1 MSRAFSNNFRFTY
14 PGLNMWLNVV
24 ILLHDLIRCIE
35 RKVAMVHKIVSSE
48 AAVAIIQDGD
58 VLATTGYGG
67 HGVPEYLLAALEKR
81 FIETGTPSNL
91 TLVHSTGQGDGREKG
106 LNRLAH
112 PGLIKRIIGGYY
124 GLSPK
129 LTQMAVDNQVE
140 AYNFPEGCIL
150 QLYRDVA
157 AGKPGTFSK
166 VGLGTYID
174 PRLEG
179 GRMNDITTEELVSVC
194 NIDGQDWLF
203 FRGFP
208 INVVFLRGTTA
219 DIAGNISIEREA
231 LVLEDLTLA
240 MAARNS
246 GGYVICQVE
255 RIADTGTLPSR
266 SIRIPGMM
274 VDCVVVAEP
283 TKHMQNYGTTY
294 NPAFSGEIRVPAES
308 VEPMRLDER
317 KIIARRCA
325 TELRANSVINLGIGM
340 PEGVGAVC
348 NEERVYRYVT
358 LTADAGIVGG
368 VPMKGLDFGA
378 TTNAEALMDHTAA
391 FDFIDGGGLD
401 IAFLGMAQADKHGN
415 VNSSKFGGRITGCG
429 GFINI
434 SQNSRKV
441 VFVGT
446 FRAGGLKVAVEN
458 GALEIRQ
465 ESKAKKFLNAV
476 EQITFSG
483 QVAVEKSQ
491 PVLFVT
497 ERCVFGL
504 TPGGIELQE
513 VAPGIDIERDILP
526 GLEFEPLIDKP
537 GKMDVRL
544 FLPEVMGLKDEMLSM
559 SLADRIFYNASINTI
574 FLNFAGLRVRNDKDV
589 QDIQDAVETQMRAV
603 GTRMHSVV
611 NYDNFVVDED
621 ALDAYADLVKYIDET
636 YYLSVHRYT
645 TSAFLRLKLG
655 KELGKRQLSPRIYET
670 VAEAQE
676 NQPAK

>member
-1 MSRAFSNNFRFTY
+1 M
-14 PGLNMWLNVV
+14 P
-24 ILLHDLIRCIE
+24 
-35 RKVAMVHKIVSSE
+35 HKIVSAE

-67 HGVPEYLLAALEKR
+67 HGVPEHLLVALEKR
-81 FIETGTPSNL
+81 FVETGTPKNL
-91 TLVHSTGQGDGREKG
+91 TLVHSTGQGDARDKG

-112 PGLIKRIIGGYY
+112 EGLIKRIIGGYY

-129 LTQMAVDNQVE
+129 LTQMAVDNLVE

-150 QLYRDVA
+150 QLYRDIA

-166 VGLGTYID
+166 VGLGTYVD

-179 GRMNDITTEELVSVC
+179 GRMNDVTTEDLVAVI
-194 NIDGQDWLF
+194 NLDGQDWLF
-203 FRGFP
+203 FRAFP

-219 DIAGNISIEREA
+219 DMDGNISIEREA
-231 LVLEDLTLA
+231 LMLEDLALA

-255 RIADTGTLPSR
+255 RIAQAGSLPSR

-274 VDCVVVAEP
+274 VDCVVVGEP
-283 TKHMQNYGTTY
+283 AHHLQNYGTAY
-294 NPAFSGEIRVPAES
+294 NPAFSGEIRVPPRS
-308 VEPMRLDER
+308 VEPMPLDER

-340 PEGVGAVC
+340 PEGIGAVC
-348 NEERVYRYVT
+348 NEERIYRYVT
-358 LTADAGIVGG
+358 LTADPGIVGG

-378 TTNAEALMDHTAA
+378 ATNADALLDHTTA

-415 VNSSKFGGRITGCG
+415 VNASKFGKRITGCG

-434 SQNSRKV
+434 SQHSRKV

-446 FRAGGLKVAVEN
+446 FRAGGLEVATEN
-458 GALEIRQ
+458 GALQIRQ
-465 ESKAKKFLNAV
+465 EGKARKFIDAV

-483 QVAVEKSQ
+483 RVAVEKAQ

-504 TPGGIELQE
+504 TPDGLELLE
-513 VAPGIDIERDILP
+513 IAPGIDLERDILS
-526 GLEFEPLIDKP
+526 GLEFEPVVNEP
-537 GKMDVRL
+537 RAMDVRL
-544 FLPEVMGLKDEMLSM
+544 FCAEVMGLKDEMLSM
-559 SLADRIFYNASINTI
+559 SLSDRIHYNTSSNTI
-574 FLNFAGLRVRNDKDV
+574 FLNFAGLRVRTSKDIR
-589 QDIQDAVETQMRAV
+589 DIQEAVDPRMRAV
-603 GTRMHSVV
+603 GKRMHSVV
-611 NYDNFVVDED
+611 NYDNFIIDED
-621 ALDAYADLVKYIDET
+621 VMDEYADLVKYIDDT

-670 VAEAQE
+670 VEEARQ
-676 NQPAK
+676 NQPGA

>member
-1 MSRAFSNNFRFTY
+1 MN
-14 PGLNMWLNVV
+14 
-24 ILLHDLIRCIE
+24 
-35 RKVAMVHKIVSSE
+35 HKIISAE

-67 HGVPEYLLAALEKR
+67 HGVPEHLLVALEKR
-81 FIETGTPSNL
+81 FVDTGAPRNL
-91 TLVHSTGQGDGREKG
+91 TLVHSTGQGDARDKG

-112 PGLIKRIIGGYY
+112 AGLIKRIIGGYY

-129 LTQMAVDNQVE
+129 LTQMVVDNLVE

-150 QLYRDVA
+150 QLYRDIA

-179 GRMNDITTEELVSVC
+179 GRMNDATTEDLVDII
-194 NIDGQDWLF
+194 NLDNQEWLF
-203 FRGFP
+203 FRAFP
-208 INVVFLRGTTA
+208 INVAFLRGTTA
-219 DIAGNISIEREA
+219 DTDGNISIEREA
-231 LVLEDLTLA
+231 LILEDLALA

-255 RIADTGTLPSR
+255 RIAQAGSLPSR
-266 SIRIPGMM
+266 NIRIPGMM
-274 VDCVVVAEP
+274 VDCVVVSEP
-283 TKHMQNYGTTY
+283 AHHMQNYGTAY
-294 NPAFSGEIRVPAES
+294 SPAFSGEIRVPQQS
-308 VEPMRLDER
+308 VEPMPLDER

-325 TELRANSVINLGIGM
+325 SELRANSVINLGIGM
-340 PEGVGAVC
+340 PEGIGVVC
-348 NEERVYRYVT
+348 SEERIYRYVT
-358 LTADAGIVGG
+358 LTADPGIIGG
-368 VPMKGLDFGA
+368 VPMNGLDFGA
-378 TTNAEALMDHTAA
+378 ATNADALLDHMTA

-415 VNSSKFGGRITGCG
+415 VNSSKFGKRITGCG

-446 FRAGGLKVAVEN
+446 FRAGGLEIATEN
-458 GALEIRQ
+458 GALQILQ
-465 ESKAKKFLNAV
+465 EGKTKKFIDAV

-483 QVAVEKSQ
+483 RVAVEKAQ

-504 TPGGIELQE
+504 TPDGLELVE

-526 GLEFEPLIDKP
+526 GLEFEPVINEPKT
-537 GKMDVRL
+537 MDVRL
-544 FLPEVMGLKDEMLSM
+544 FCSEVMGLKDEMLSM
-559 SLADRIFYNASINTI
+559 SLSDRIHYDASINTI
-574 FLNFAGLRVRNDKDV
+574 FLNFAGLRLRISKDI
-589 QDIQDAVETQMRAV
+589 QDIQEAVELRMRAV
-603 GTRMHSVV
+603 DKRMHAVV
-611 NYDNFVVDED
+611 NYDNFSIDED
-621 ALDAYADLVKYIDET
+621 LMDEYADLVKYIDDT

-655 KELGKRQLSPRIYET
+655 KELGKRQLSPRVYET
-670 VAEAQE
+670 VEEARQ
-676 NQPAK
+676 N

>member
-1 MSRAFSNNFRFTY
+1 MA
-14 PGLNMWLNVV
+14 
-24 ILLHDLIRCIE
+24 
-35 RKVAMVHKIVSSE
+35 HKIVSSE

-58 VLATTGYGG
+58 VVATTGYGG
-67 HGVPEYLLAALEKR
+67 HGVPEQLLAALEKR
-81 FIETGTPSNL
+81 FIDTGAPRNL

-129 LTQMAVDNQVE
+129 LMQMAVENQVE

-150 QLYRDVA
+150 QLYRDIA

-174 PRLEG
+174 PRLQG
-179 GRMNDITTEELVSVC
+179 GRMNEKTVENLVSVMEI
-194 NIDGQDWLF
+194 NGQDWLF

-219 DIAGNISIEREA
+219 DTNGNISIEREA
-231 LVLEDLTLA
+231 LVLEDLALA

-255 RIADTGTLPSR
+255 RIADAGTLPSR
-266 SIRIPGMM
+266 SIRIPGLM
-274 VDCVVVAEP
+274 VDCVVVADP
-283 TKHMQNYGTTY
+283 AHHMQNYGTAY
-294 NPAFSGEIRVPAES
+294 SPAFSGEIRAPAES
-308 VEPMRLDER
+308 IDPLPLDER
-317 KIIARRCA
+317 KVIARRCA
-325 TELRANSVINLGIGM
+325 MELRANSVINLGIGM

-358 LTADAGIVGG
+358 LTADAGIIGG
-368 VPMKGLDFGA
+368 VPMNGLNFGA
-378 TTNAEALMDHTAA
+378 TTNAEALMDHTTA

-415 VNSSKFGGRITGCG
+415 VNSSKFGDRITGCG

-446 FRAGGLKVAVEN
+446 FRAGGLKVSIEN
-458 GALEIRQ
+458 GELEIRQ
-465 ESKAKKFLNAV
+465 EGKVKKFLENV

-483 QVAVEKSQ
+483 RVAIDKRQ

-504 TPGGIELQE
+504 TENGVELQE

-526 GLEFEPLIDKP
+526 GMEFAPLINKP
-537 GKMDVRL
+537 GIMDLRL
-544 FLPEVMGLKDEMLSM
+544 FSPATMGLRDQMLSM
-559 SLADRIFYNASINTI
+559 SLADRIYFNISINTI
-574 FLNFAGLRVRNDKDV
+574 FLNFAGLRVRTRKDV
-589 QDIQDAVETQMRAV
+589 QDIQDAVEPRMRAV
-603 GTRMHSVV
+603 GKRMHSVV

-621 ALDAYADLVKYIDET
+621 VMDAYADLVKYIDET

-655 KELGKRQLSPRIYET
+655 KELGKRRLSPRVYET
-670 VAEAQE
+670 VDEAK
-676 NQPAK
+676 QPGIDRKFRAGELSDKSGSV